1 MMSNCV
7 DNSQKKLIIIGASG
21 HGQVVADIAL
31 LNGYK
36 DIVFCDD
43 NPSLTE
49 CMGFPI
55 VGRTEDAVKMD
66 GDKIVAIGDP
76 EVRERLQERIN
87 AVTLIHPNAV
97 IGVTV
102 TMGAGCVV
110 MAGGIINPN
119 TTIGKGVIINTSA
132 SVDHDCV
139 IGDYAHIA
147 VGAHVCGSVSIGKR
161 TWIGAGATVRNNINI
176 CNDCMIGTGAAVVN
190 DIDTPGTYV
199 GVPAKKI
206 K

>member
-1 MMSNCV
+1 MSNK
-7 DNSQKKLIIIGASG
+7 DLNKKLIIIGASG
-21 HGQVVADIAL
+21 HGKVVADIAL

-36 DIVFCDD
+36 NIVFCDD

-49 CMGFPI
+49 CMGFPV
-55 VGRTEDAVKMD
+55 VGRTEDAIGMD

-76 EVRERLQERIN
+76 QVRERLQDKID
-87 AVTLIHPNAV
+87 AVTLIHPDAT
-97 IGVTV
+97 IGINVTL
-102 TMGAGCVV
+102 GAGCVV

-119 TTIGKGVIINTSA
+119 TIIGKGVIINTSA

-139 IGDYAHIA
+139 VGDYAHIA
-147 VGAHVCGSVSIGKR
+147 VGAHVCGSVRVGKR
-161 TWIGAGATVRNNINI
+161 TWVGAGATVKNNLNI
-176 CNDCMIGTGAAVVN
+176 CDDCIIGVGAAVVSN
-190 DIDTPGTYV
+190 IDNSGTYV

>member
-1 MMSNCV
+1 MSNKGI
-7 DNSQKKLIIIGASG
+7 NRKLIIIGASG
-21 HGQVVADIAL
+21 HGKVVADIAL
-31 LNGYK
+31 LNGYN

-43 NPSLTE
+43 NTSFTE

-55 VGRTEDAVKMD
+55 VGRTEDAIDMD
-66 GDKIVAIGDP
+66 GDKIVAIGNP
-76 EVRERLQERIN
+76 QVRERLQDKIN
-87 AVTLIHPNAV
+87 AVTLIHPDAT
-97 IGVTV
+97 IGINVAL
-102 TMGAGCVV
+102 GAGCVV

-147 VGAHVCGSVSIGKR
+147 VGAHVCGSVRVGKR
-161 TWIGAGATVRNNINI
+161 TWIGAGATVRNNTNI
-176 CNDCMIGTGAAVVN
+176 CDDCIIGVGAAVVD
-190 DIDTPGTYV
+190 DIDNPGTYV